1 MSIAQQKLL
10 TFCEVHL
17 HSEKEQFTILA
28 NLILNYGATAF
39 FFRFR
44 WKKNSVIII
53 PLVGH

>member
-39 FFRFR
+39 VFRFR